1 MSNLLVAF
9 FFGAGVGGW
18 AYAQLARRS
27 GNANPGST
35 AMAAAGAGLIAAIFI
50 FTLFKFVLNIG

>member
-1 MSNLLVAF
+1 MSNFLVAI
-9 FFGAGVGGW
+9 FFGVGVGGW

-35 AMAAAGAGLIAAIFI
+35 FTAAAGAGLIAAIFI
-50 FTLFKFVLNIG
+50 FTLFKFVLNIS

>member
-1 MSNLLVAF
+1 MSNFLVAI
-9 FFGAGVGGW
+9 FFGVGVGGW

-35 AMAAAGAGLIAAIFI
+35 IMAAAGAGFVAAIFI
-50 FTLFKFVLNIG
+50 FTLFKFVLGIE

>member
-1 MSNLLVAF
+1 MSDFLVAI

-18 AYAQLARRS
+18 AYFQLARRS

-35 AMAAAGAGLIAAIFI
+35 IVAAGGAGLLAFVFF
-50 FTLFKFVLNIG
+50 FTMMKFVLGIG

>member
-9 FFGAGVGGW
+9 FFGAGVAGW

-35 AMAAAGAGLIAAIFI
+35 YLAAAGAGLVAFIFI
-50 FTLFKFVLNIG
+50 FTLMKFVLGLE

>member
-1 MSNLLVAF
+1 MSNFLVAV

-27 GNANPGST
+27 GNANPSST
-35 AMAAAGAGLIAAIFI
+35 ALAAGGAGLIAAIFI

>member
-1 MSNLLVAF
+1 MSNFLVAI
-9 FFGAGVGGW
+9 FFGFGVGGW

-35 AMAAAGAGLIAAIFI
+35 IMAAAGAGLVAAIFI
-50 FTLFKFVLNIG
+50 FTLLKFVLNIG